1 MASTPDCATM
11 QGTTAEVDAVLDILG
26 QQPFLKI
33 YTQICLCFSMPD
45 NASDSAIINTLTN
58 GLERLTASF
67 PWVAGQVINE
77 GASEDNTGVLKIKPL
92 EKIPRLVVKDLRNDP
107 SIPTMDG
114 LRQAEFP
121 MSMLDEEII
130 CPCRTLPLPGTFDE
144 LPVFLVQAN
153 FITGGLL
160 LSVVAEHGAMDMTGQ
175 GQIIRLMSKACR
187 NEPFTDEEVKTGNL
201 PRHNIIPLLD
211 SSYEPGPELSYQIIK
226 LPPIPPA
233 PPAKSTWAYFSF
245 QPSSLAALK
254 ALAIETLPSGYIST
268 DDALTALIWQSI
280 TRARLPRLNSET
292 NTTFARAIDVRRFLL
307 IPQTYPGLIQNMT
320 YHTSALQNLVHEP
333 LGVVASWLR
342 AAVDPETSTLGYNS
356 RALATF
362 LTRVADKTVFS
373 FSAGMDLSRDLML
386 SSWASVRCYDLDLG
400 LGVGCPE
407 AVRRPRLDPFEG
419 LIYLMPRSLRGGITA
434 AVCLRDEDIERLRI
448 DGEFM
453 SYARYIG

>member
-1 MASTPDCATM
+1 M
-11 QGTTAEVDAVLDILG
+11 QGTTAEVDATLDILG

-67 PWVAGQVINE
+67 PWIAGQVINE
-77 GASEDNTGVLKIKPL
+77 GASEDNTGVFKIKPL
-92 EKIPRLVVKDLRNDP
+92 EKIPLLVVKDLRNDP

-144 LPVFLVQAN
+144 FPVFLVQAN

-211 SSYEPGPELSYQIIK
+211 SSYEPGPELSHQIIK
-226 LPPIPPA
+226 LPPTPPA

-254 ALAIETLPSGYIST
+254 TLAIETLPSGYIST

-292 NTTFARAIDVRRFLL
+292 NTTFARAIDVRRFLF

-342 AAVDPETSTLGYNS
+342 AAVDPETSTLGYDS

-362 LTRVADKTVFS
+362 LTRVADKTVFL
-373 FSAGMDLSRDLML
+373 FSAGMDLSSDLML
-386 SSWASVRCYDLDLG
+386 SSWASVGCYDLDFG

-407 AVRRPRLDPFEG
+407 AVRRPRFDPFES
-419 LIYLMPRSLRGGITA
+419 LVYLMPRSPGGEITA
-434 AVCLRDEDIERLRI
+434 AVCLRDEDMERLRV

-453 SYARYIG
+453 RYARYIG